1 MNDEQNFDFK
11 RRWLD
16 LTLAERESFATD
28 AGTTS
33 HYIQTHLTGRRRV
46 PRKMLLEKL
55 FRACKARGWTQQK
68 SDLVLWFNER

>member
-1 MNDEQNFDFK
+1 MNDEQKFDFK
-11 RRWLD
+11 KCWLD
-16 LTLAERESFATD
+16 LSPAEREAFAAE

-46 PRKMLLEKL
+46 PRKLLLERL
-55 FRACKARGWTQQK
+55 FRACKSRQWTTAK